1 MSSETLLKVSEEQK
15 KIGYDT
21 YGRGYIRGFIHR
33 VNNRLFHLKKNL
45 QIFILYQEPLGDLEQ
60 N

>member
-33 VNNRLFHLKKNL
+33 VNNRLFHLKKTFKYLFYTKNR
-45 QIFILYQEPLGDLEQ
+45 
-60 N
+60 